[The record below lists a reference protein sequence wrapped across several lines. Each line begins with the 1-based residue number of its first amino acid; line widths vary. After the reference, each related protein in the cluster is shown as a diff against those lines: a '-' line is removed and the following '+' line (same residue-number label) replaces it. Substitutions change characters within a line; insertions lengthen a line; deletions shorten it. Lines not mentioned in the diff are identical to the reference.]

1 MLRNLSPAC
10 SLEKKLSPKLVLFT
24 SICFLTG
31 EGRGLILHAQDK
43 QFKNAY
49 IKKHAA
55 GPFDV
60 STAAPSRR
68 FILSTHLRKE
78 ISKLLPSE
86 TGLTQILAHTHT
98 RSHAH
103 TPMGNG
109 FLTRTEHE
117 E

>member
-1 MLRNLSPAC
+1 MFY
-10 SLEKKLSPKLVLFT
+10 SLLFA
-24 SICFLTG
+24 FNRGG
-31 EGRGLILHAQDK
+31 EGGIILHAQDK

-86 TGLTQILAHTHT
+86 TELTQILTHT

-109 FLTRTEHE
+109 FLTHTEHE